1 MPALLPE
8 CCLGDI
14 QSDLKSHDPLLIR
27 FKEGCFPNGVFCYLV
42 AYLLNDSKWTVCKKD
57 GKPKCLYSNS
67 VALSAPQIPATITI
81 TDTLT
86 HFALHAVLPPHG
98 GPSLYSNIRSAIH
111 KGIMSACKHL
121 GYQCAEEDIIDAVYC
136 SHDGCVGGERHH
148 ALIRMTELGSWT
160 ICCKDETRMTPIN
173 HPWATALSIPCCKDL
188 GKAMSV
194 YISVVN
200 TVEVGA

>member
-1 MPALLPE
+1 M
-8 CCLGDI
+8 
-14 QSDLKSHDPLLIR
+14 
-27 FKEGCFPNGVFCYLV
+27 
-42 AYLLNDSKWTVCKKD
+42 AYLLNHSKWTVCKKD

-67 VALSAPQIPATITI
+67 VAFSAPEIPATITI

-121 GYQCAEEDIIDAVYC
+121 GYPCAEEDIIDAVYC
-136 SHDGCVGGERHH
+136 SHGDCVGGERHH

-173 HPWATALSIPCCKDL
+173 HPWATAASL
-188 GKAMSV
+188 GKGMSV
-194 YISVVN
+194 
-200 TVEVGA
+200 